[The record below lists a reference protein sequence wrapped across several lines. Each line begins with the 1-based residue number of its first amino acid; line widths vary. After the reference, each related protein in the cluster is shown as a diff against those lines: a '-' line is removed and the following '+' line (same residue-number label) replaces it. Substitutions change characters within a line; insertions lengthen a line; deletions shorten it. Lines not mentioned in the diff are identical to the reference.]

1 MAIYYYGGQ
10 AVIEGVMMR
19 GRLQATVSVRRPDGR
34 IVTHTELLPSKLYQH
49 RIARLPLL
57 RGLVM
62 LWEMM
67 ILGTRMMLFSANVQA
82 SADTDKEIPKSLVG
96 VMIAFSLTFA
106 VGVFFVL
113 PLLLAH
119 EGGHVVHNS
128 LAANL
133 LEGLV
138 RLAIFV
144 GYLLLMGQLP
154 QMRRVFQY
162 HGAEHKAINAYESGS
177 ELTPRAVQRFTTT
190 HVRCGTA
197 FLLWVVVVSIL
208 VFGLVG
214 HPPLL
219 IGVLARIVLVPVIAA
234 VSYEILRMG
243 ARFYHIGVVR
253 AILQPG
259 LWLQRL
265 TTRPPSDE
273 QVEVAISALIPV
285 LEADGAREQVRPPAT
300 IGTQYQAPQAVT

>member
-1 MAIYYYGGQ
+1 
-10 AVIEGVMMR
+10 
-19 GRLQATVSVRRPDGR
+19 
-34 IVTHTELLPSKLYQH
+34 
-49 RIARLPLL
+49 
-57 RGLVM
+57 
-62 LWEMM
+62 
-67 ILGTRMMLFSANVQA
+67 
-82 SADTDKEIPKSLVG
+82 
-96 VMIAFSLTFA
+96 
-106 VGVFFVL
+106 
-113 PLLLAH
+113 
-119 EGGHVVHNS
+119 
-128 LAANL
+128 
-133 LEGLV
+133 
-138 RLAIFV
+138 
-144 GYLLLMGQLP
+144 
-154 QMRRVFQY
+154 MRRVFQY

-177 ELTPRAVQRFTTT
+177 ELTPGAVQTFTTT

-197 FLLWVVVVSIL
+197 FLLWVIVVSIL

-243 ARFYHIGVVR
+243 ARFYHIGAVK

-285 LEADGAREQVRPPAT
+285 LEADGAWENVFQPAT